1 MKRLRLLPKFILSIF
16 ALLLASNAIFGIK
29 TAPEKAS
36 LPYNPFGNP
45 LIPDLCADP
54 SIIEVDGTFYCYVT
68 TDGYGQGLET
78 SGPPVVWKSK
88 DFVNWS
94 FDGTYYPQ
102 AEKEKYWAPSAPV
115 KYKGKWYIYPTING
129 YMYPASSNSFS
140 YKPRP
145 LPTNSRV

>member
-1 MKRLRLLPKFILSIF
+1 MRLTLLHRLSICF
-16 ALLLASNAIFGIK
+16 AATLLASNAIFGIK
-29 TAPEKAS
+29 TIPEKAS

-94 FDGTYYPQ
+94 FDGTYFTQ
-102 AEKEKYWAPSAPV
+102 AEKEK
-115 KYKGKWYIYPTING
+115 
-129 YMYPASSNSFS
+129 
-140 YKPRP
+140 
-145 LPTNSRV
+145 